1 MGGSGWPSAAFDR
14 SVGWEDDKSIASSIG
29 YYEQYHQQVAQ
40 ELGMFF
46 DYLAEKT
53 PSFAT
58 VNISSTM
65 DPETRKAVVTITGDI
80 TADFESMMGEDA
92 KLSVFLTEDSLVYR
106 QNNEG
111 TYVADFVHS
120 HVFRQALGSVFGVN
134 INRVDGDKYSNT
146 FEVNIPAAWNAD
158 KMEIVAFISRP
169 LANGATGVYT
179 DMFVNQVNK
188 RKFGEFD
195 APTSLRGDA
204 DGDGEVTINDVTVII
219 DMLLTNSTAIGDAV
233 AADCDMDGEV
243 TIADVTDLIDYLLSG
258 QW

>member
-1 MGGSGWPSAAFDR
+1 
-14 SVGWEDDKSIASSIG
+14 VGWEDDKSIASSIG
-29 YYEQYHQQVAQ
+29 YYEEYHQQVAQ

-188 RKFGEFD
+188 RKLGEMD
-195 APTSLRGDA
+195 QPEVMRGDVN
-204 DGDGEVTINDVTVII
+204 GDGKVNIDDVTVLI
-219 DMLLTNSTAIGDAV
+219 DALLSGETTASGDVSGDNNVNIDDA
-233 AADCDMDGEV
+233 
-243 TIADVTDLIDYLLSG
+243 TLLIDYLLSG
-258 QW
+258 SWND